1 MSDDPA
7 KSRYMILSLIRIA
20 ALLAVILGIAIARQ
34 IVDAPYGLGVALA
47 VGGLLAFYFG
57 PRQLARRWKS
67 PE

>member
-7 KSRYMILSLIRIA
+7 KSRYMILSLIRIG
-20 ALLAVILGIAIARQ
+20 ALMVLLFGIAIARG
-34 IVDAPYGLGVALA
+34 IVDLPYGLGVALA